1 MRISRHNIDKIRIR
15 KKREKKTLKKKRKRK
30 IKEREK
36 KFLKNYL
43 ILNVEENYSEFSI
56 KLTIDFSGFKRMS
69 NFILRNDLFKIYWK
83 SIIL

>member
-1 MRISRHNIDKIRIR
+1 MTKLESV
-15 KKREKKTLKKKRKRK
+15 KKREKNIKKKEKKKR
-30 IKEREK
+30 KEREK

-69 NFILRNDLFKIYWK
+69 N
-83 SIIL
+83 

>member
-69 NFILRNDLFKIYWK
+69 NFILRNDLFKIY
-83 SIIL
+83 

>member
-1 MRISRHNIDKIRIR
+1 MTKLESVKKERKNI
-15 KKREKKTLKKKRKRK
+15 LKKKKK
-30 IKEREK
+30 KKEREK